1 MQPERWHQ
9 VWPCKPDLVRHRV
22 SGIQPGE
29 TWPAAWWSCTS
40 GDWRFQAMS
49 IELPDPSYSA
59 LAMQRWQQSLADSRA
74 GMAWQ
79 KHPHVW
85 TGGTPFDGSGWWEA
99 WRAADDRPP
108 SPDSPRQTGPTE
120 RTGRTGQWA
129 AWGGRGPQLVRLDI
143 LGQAEEGRRWLPA
156 AVEAARR
163 LAGWQG
169 GRLLWHAQGAYW
181 CVRLLLP
188 LSPARR

>member
-1 MQPERWHQ
+1 MNARSPRPSRRRRNLPATNRNRWSWRSSWDRSPSNYRHRWARLDLNLPER
-9 VWPCKPDLVRHRV
+9 
-22 SGIQPGE
+22 G
-29 TWPAAWWSCTS
+29 TWPLESWRPALHEALYGLLGGAA
-40 GDWRFQAMS
+40 QARPWQR
-49 IELPDPSYSA
+49 ITLNPA
-59 LAMQRWQQSLADSRA
+59 LDAR
-74 GMAWQ
+74 
-79 KHPHVW
+79 H
-85 TGGTPFDGSGWWEA
+85 
-99 WRAADDRPP
+99 
-108 SPDSPRQTGPTE
+108 
-120 RTGRTGQWA
+120 GR
-129 AWGGRGPQLVRLDI
+129 LRLDI